1 MCAPAGRAIDTMAGR
16 SRRARA
22 RHDACRT
29 TRTVFF
35 TVGAFLSIVALYSF
49 HARFAIELHVR
60 ELPAEP
66 RPAAA
71 AVAPAAPA
79 ADSDDDAGARRTHE
93 YLSLIHI

>member
-1 MCAPAGRAIDTMAGR
+1 MAGR

-79 ADSDDDAGARRTHE
+79 ADSDDDAGAFAAISAAQARPVA
-93 YLSLIHI
+93 L